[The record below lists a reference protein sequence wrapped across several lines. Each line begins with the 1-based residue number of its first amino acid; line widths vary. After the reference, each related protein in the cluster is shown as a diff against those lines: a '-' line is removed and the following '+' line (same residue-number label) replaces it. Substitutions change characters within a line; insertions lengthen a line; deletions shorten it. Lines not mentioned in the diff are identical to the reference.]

1 MYLEKSEASDTKCPW
16 CFSASS
22 HPFRGV
28 GQLQL
33 CNIILTW
40 ADSEDANETDI
51 HYFWLIGII
60 TCPKMLHSTY
70 LSSVLLCGPR
80 PRFLMNRNHSQQDH
94 KCTRTPWFL
103 LINWSKQLSPYHL
116 WTTTIK
122 ASCFTTTTNNPP
134 ITVEYCI
141 HVQHHPLSTKKTNSS
156 CS

>member
-1 MYLEKSEASDTKCPW
+1 
-16 CFSASS
+16 
-22 HPFRGV
+22 
-28 GQLQL
+28 LQL

-40 ADSEDANETDI
+40 ADSEDANEKDI

-60 TCPKMLHSTY
+60 TCPKMLHSTIFFQG
-70 LSSVLLCGPR
+70 SMPWFVAP
-80 PRFLMNRNHSQQDH
+80 FLMMKKLVKSLEQDH
-94 KCTRTPWFL
+94 NKNTWFL

>member
-1 MYLEKSEASDTKCPW
+1 MGKIKSSMLVWKKW
-16 CFSASS
+16 SQRHKMSLMF
-22 HPFRGV
+22 FREFPSISGCRPV
-28 GQLQL
+28 AT

-60 TCPKMLHSTY
+60 TCPKMLHSMFQGE
-70 LSSVLLCGPR
+70 SCCGPRRR
-80 PRFLMNRNHSQQDH
+80 PRFLMQSGSNKN
-94 KCTRTPWFL
+94 TWFL

-141 HVQHHPLSTKKTNSS
+141 HVPTPSSPVHKKDK
-156 CS
+156 

>member
-1 MYLEKSEASDTKCPW
+1 
-16 CFSASS
+16 
-22 HPFRGV
+22 
-28 GQLQL
+28 LQL

-40 ADSEDANETDI
+40 ADSEDANEKDI

-60 TCPKMLHSTY
+60 TCPKMLHSTIFFQGHAMF
-70 LSSVLLCGPR
+70 CGPL
-80 PRFLMNRNHSQQDH
+80 FMMMKKSLEQNDH
-94 KCTRTPWFL
+94 NKNTWFL